1 MRALLTGFEPFGG
14 DKLNPSELVV
24 RKFRKFSEVG
34 TAELPGLEICTA
46 VLPVSFKRAGT
57 VLRNLLD
64 ELKPDIYIG
73 LGLWAGITYVTV
85 ERVAVNVMDARI
97 PDNDGEQPVDEPIDP
112 EGPSAYFTTLPKKAI
127 VRRLR
132 ESGIPAAISNS
143 AGTFLCNYVTY
154 ISLHHS
160 ARHGYP
166 RKAGYMHLP
175 LLPEQSAT
183 RKGDWAGIPPSMS
196 LNTMIEAVKI
206 ALKTTVEMFDKPDE
220 KLPP

>member
-1 MRALLTGFEPFGG
+1 MKALFTGFEPFGG
-14 DKLNPSELVV
+14 DKLNPSEILVKRFTKV
-24 RKFRKFSEVG
+24 DV
-34 TAELPGLEICTA
+34 AELSDLEIHTA
-46 VLPVSFKRAGT
+46 ILPVSFKRAE
-57 VLRNLLD
+57 VILRKLL
-64 ELKPDIYIG
+64 EEHKPDIYIG
-73 LGLWAGITYVTV
+73 LGLWSGITYITV
-85 ERVAVNVMDARI
+85 ERVAVNVKDARI

-112 EGPSAYFTTLPKKAI
+112 EGPPAYFTTLPKKAI
-127 VRRLR
+127 VKRLR
-132 ESGIPAAISNS
+132 ENGIPAMTSNT

-160 ARHGYP
+160 ARYGYP

-175 LLPEQSAT
+175 LLPEQAAIKRS
-183 RKGDWAGIPPSMS
+183 DWVGIPPSMS

>member
-1 MRALLTGFEPFGG
+1 MKALFTGFEPFGG
-14 DKLNPSELVV
+14 DKLNPSEILVKRFTKV
-24 RKFRKFSEVG
+24 DV
-34 TAELPGLEICTA
+34 AELSDLEIHTA
-46 VLPVSFKRAGT
+46 ILPVSFKRAE
-57 VLRNLLD
+57 VILRKLL
-64 ELKPDIYIG
+64 EEHKPDIYIG
-73 LGLWAGITYVTV
+73 LGLWSGITYITV
-85 ERVAVNVMDARI
+85 ERVAVNVKDARI

-112 EGPSAYFTTLPKKAI
+112 EGPPAYFTTLPKKAI
-127 VRRLR
+127 VKRLR
-132 ESGIPAAISNS
+132 ENGIPAMISNT

-160 ARHGYP
+160 ARYGYP

-175 LLPEQSAT
+175 LLPEQAAIKRS
-183 RKGDWAGIPPSMS
+183 DWVGIPPSMS

>member
-1 MRALLTGFEPFGG
+1 MKALFTGFEPFGG
-14 DKLNPSELVV
+14 DKLNPSEILVKRFTKV
-24 RKFRKFSEVG
+24 DV
-34 TAELPGLEICTA
+34 AELSDLEIHTA
-46 VLPVSFKRAGT
+46 ILPVSFKRAE
-57 VLRNLLD
+57 VILRNLL
-64 ELKPDIYIG
+64 EEHKPDIYIG
-73 LGLWAGITYVTV
+73 LGLWSGITYITV
-85 ERVAVNVMDARI
+85 ERVAVNVKDARI

-112 EGPSAYFTTLPKKAI
+112 EGPPAYFTTLPKKAI
-127 VRRLR
+127 VKRLR
-132 ESGIPAAISNS
+132 ENGIPAMISNT

-160 ARHGYP
+160 ARYGYP

-175 LLPEQSAT
+175 LLPEQAAIKRS
-183 RKGDWAGIPPSMS
+183 DWVGIPPSMS